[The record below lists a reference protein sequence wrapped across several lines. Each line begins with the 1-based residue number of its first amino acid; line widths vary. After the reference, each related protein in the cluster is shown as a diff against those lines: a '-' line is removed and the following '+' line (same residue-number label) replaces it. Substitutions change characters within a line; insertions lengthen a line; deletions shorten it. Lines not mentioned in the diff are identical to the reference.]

1 MTKAPKSN
9 LKENGK
15 SRRVLKMADK
25 LAVLRIKRSTRVNKQ
40 RIAKLEEKLRAEFL
54 EPPAEN

>member
-15 SRRVLKMADK
+15 GRRVLKMADK